1 MDDYYS
7 VKEFADKLGLTAQ
20 GVHAMMKAEVIK
32 SERLGGF
39 WIIPKSELPK
49 AQNRKGKGRPRGS

>member
-1 MDDYYS
+1 MEDFYS

-20 GVHAMMKAEVIK
+20 GVHALMKAGTIK

-39 WIIPKSELPK
+39 WIIPKAELSK
-49 AQNRKGKGRPRGS
+49 AENRKGKGRPKGT

>member
-20 GVHAMMKAEVIK
+20 GVHALMKAGTIK

-39 WIIPKSELPK
+39 WIIPKSELAK
-49 AQNRKGKGRPRGS
+49 AESRKGKGRPRGT

>member
-1 MDDYYS
+1 MEDFYS

-20 GVHAMMKAEVIK
+20 GVHALMKAGTIK

-39 WIIPKSELPK
+39 WIIPKEELAK
-49 AQNRKGKGRPRGS
+49 AESRKGKGRPRGT